1 MKKSRDFLPVFSLFG
16 PHFYVTISVNGGF
29 SWLHHWSVEEDLK
42 RDSFRRQLIIKS
54 SHASGEAAN
63 RRVQAT
69 FCADCASFES
79 VARFQKLF
87 YVDVGHGVLS
97 SGDQPPRIGCVW
109 LLFFDYLV

>member
-1 MKKSRDFLPVFSLFG
+1 MKKDREFLPVFSLYG
-16 PHFYVTISVNGGF
+16 PHLHASVFVYGGF

-63 RRVQAT
+63 RRVHIT
-69 FCADCASFES
+69 FCTDCASFEG
-79 VARFQKLF
+79 VARFEELF

-97 SGDQPPRIGCVW
+97 SGDWPPRIGCVC